1 MAEAQAALQAA
12 LGRIGFSAAAQ
23 AAVVSQGFVNVA
35 LLGLMTADQV
45 KQVCKLIREDPVN
58 PVPINMLQ
66 QQMLL
71 AFRFWVVNRQRLGLA
86 VNADEFTA
94 IQARHRDRDRR
105 GIQLYIASRE
115 KTGDKT
121 IISSASC

>member
-1 MAEAQAALQAA
+1 MAEAQAAFQAA

-58 PVPINMLQ
+58 PVPINML
-66 QQMLL
+66 
-71 AFRFWVVNRQRLGLA
+71 
-86 VNADEFTA
+86 
-94 IQARHRDRDRR
+94 
-105 GIQLYIASRE
+105 
-115 KTGDKT
+115 
-121 IISSASC
+121 